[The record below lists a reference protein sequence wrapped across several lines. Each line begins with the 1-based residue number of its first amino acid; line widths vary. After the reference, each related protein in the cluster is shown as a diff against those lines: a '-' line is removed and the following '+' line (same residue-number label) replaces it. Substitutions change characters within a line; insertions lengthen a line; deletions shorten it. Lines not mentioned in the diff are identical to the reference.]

1 MHNFLFYCFYSKTLL
16 RFVSVLF
23 NKISIYVK
31 NRKDEVR
38 REAGKG
44 LIEGGRGGGGGGVK
58 KYCMKETCWLKRGW
72 VG

>member
-31 NRKDEVR
+31 NRKDGVR

-44 LIEGGRGGGGGGVK
+44 LIEGGEGGMG
-58 KYCMKETCWLKRGW
+58 EEILHERDLLA
-72 VG
+72 